1 MQTEKTL
8 SFTVDDIESG
18 DRLDVYLTQKKDGS
32 SRSFFQRLIDDGNV
46 TVNGKIIKKPAY
58 KISTGELITVELPEP
73 VSIDVEPENIPLDFV
88 YQDDDLAVINKPQ
101 GMVVHPAPGNY
112 SGTLVNALMYH
123 CKDLS
128 GINSVL
134 RPGIVHRLDKD
145 TSGLIVIAKNDV
157 AHVSLAEQI
166 KVKSAHRT
174 YLALVDGAFN
184 VEGGTLET
192 GYGRNPDDRLKM
204 MAFPLQRTQTDPNL
218 RVAKT
223 DYKVLE
229 QFCYQG
235 NNYSLVQCD
244 LHTGRTHQ
252 IRVHMAYIR
261 HPVVGDPVYGKQP
274 HRFKLNGQLLHAARL
289 SFCHP
294 KTGEQVTFEAELPDY
309 FQRVLTV
316 LRQNS
321 R

>member
-46 TVNGKIIKKPAY
+46 TVNGKTIKKPAY

-112 SGTLVNALMYH
+112 SGTLVNALLYH

-145 TSGLIVIAKNDV
+145 TSGLIVIAKNDI

-166 KVKSAHRT
+166 KQKSAHRT

-261 HPVVGDPVYGKQP
+261 HPVVGDAVYGKQP

-294 KTGEQVTFEAELPDY
+294 KTGEQMTFEAELPDY
-309 FQRVLTV
+309 FQRVLTI